1 MNCTIELGSSRSLVG
16 PHSLIQLATQGGRL
30 ASQISTGHL
39 WVLMAG
45 ELPPYEPLLQETM
58 KSMLLEVASKDIGDA
73 SSSTLLLVSCLTI
86 CGSGLHGVAMA
97 IRKYYGQGQKLYW
110 MQWRWWVGVVCDLV
124 AGCMIWPAMPF
135 LTVELLVPM
144 TMVTHI
150 IVGYLLGL
158 FFFKEQASA
167 KRHMGAF
174 CALLGIVGLATSS
187 PIYAAQ
193 AHSRMSFSQW
203 VQPSFAAAFACCL
216 AGVLNT
222 FLFDLPRSTSW
233 ALAAALC
240 EALQFITSRTL
251 ASTIMK
257 LNNGEDISIDEVHQ
271 TYVSVA
277 IKVLVIVCI
286 LHFQQLGLEADLS
299 RFVSIY
305 LVATAFLTV
314 VLGLAFFG
322 DSVNFSPGFILSALS
337 TLAGIWLLTFEP
349 EPDTRKDALVD

>member
-1 MNCTIELGSSRSLVG
+1 MNCTLESGSRALCG
-16 PHSLIQLATQGGRL
+16 PHSLIQLATQGRL
-30 ASQISTGHL
+30 ASQISTGQF

-45 ELPPYEPLLQETM
+45 LQLPPYEPLLRNSL
-58 KSMLLEVASKDIGDA
+58 KSALLEVVGKDIGDA

-97 IRKYYGQGQKLYW
+97 IRKYYGQGQELYW

-158 FFFKEQASA
+158 FFFKEKASA
-167 KRHMGAF
+167 KRHLGAF

-187 PIYAAQ
+187 PIYATQ
-193 AHSRMSFSQW
+193 ANSRLSLSQW
-203 VQPSFAAAFACCL
+203 AQPSFAASFACCL

-251 ASTIMK
+251 AETLIK
-257 LNNGEDISIDEVHQ
+257 RHQGEELSVDEVHQ
-271 TYVSVA
+271 AYVSVA
-277 IKVLVIVCI
+277 LKSFVIVCI

-322 DSVNFSPGFILSALS
+322 DSVNFSPGFILSALF
-337 TLAGIWLLTFEP
+337 TAAGIWLLTFEP
-349 EPDTRKDALVD
+349 ELDARKDSSVD

>member
-1 MNCTIELGSSRSLVG
+1 MNCTLGLDGRSLLV
-16 PHSLIQLATQGGRL
+16 PHSFIQLASQAKL
-30 ASQISTGHL
+30 VSQIHTGHFWL
-39 WVLMAG
+39 LMAG
-45 ELPPYEPLLQETM
+45 LQLPPNEPLLRDSL
-58 KSMLLEVASKDIGDA
+58 KSILLEVVGKDIYDA
-73 SSSTLLLVSCLTI
+73 SSFTLLWVSCLTI

-97 IRKYYGQGQKLYW
+97 IRKYYGQGQTLYW
-110 MQWRWWVGVVCDLV
+110 MQWRWWVGVICDLI
-124 AGCMIWPAMPF
+124 AGCMLWPAMPF

-158 FFFKEQASA
+158 FFFKEKASA
-167 KRHMGAF
+167 KRHMGAL
-174 CALLGIVGLATSS
+174 CALVGIVGLATSS

-193 AHSRMSFSQW
+193 TKSHISILQW
-203 VQPSFAAAFACCL
+203 VQPSFAAAFACCV

-251 ASTIMK
+251 AATIVKMHH
-257 LNNGEDISIDEVHQ
+257 GEEISIDEMRQ
-271 TYVSVA
+271 TYVSVVVKA
-277 IKVLVIVCI
+277 LMIVCI

-322 DSVNFSPGFILSALS
+322 DSVNFSIGFLLSALS

-349 EPDTRKDALVD
+349 EPDIRKDTSVS